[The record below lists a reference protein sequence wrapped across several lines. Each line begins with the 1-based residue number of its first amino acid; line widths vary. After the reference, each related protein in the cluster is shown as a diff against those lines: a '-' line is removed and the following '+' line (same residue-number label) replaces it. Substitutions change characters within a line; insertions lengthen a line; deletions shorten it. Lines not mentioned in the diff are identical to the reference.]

1 MSATPETSTEY
12 ARVTNKDVDLSSTQ
26 LGSGGFAAVFKG
38 SFRGKP
44 VAIKISSE
52 PSIAAEHLAA
62 FQTELMVLSRCGG
75 HPNVVRLLA
84 ADGSPPRPFLVME
97 LCRESLF
104 DALHGAG
111 AAKFAKVP
119 PRARALMGK
128 DVAAAIEHLHS
139 LKPASVVWRDCKS
152 ANILFSQR
160 GPLVICDF
168 GLVGCKTADS
178 GTPAY
183 LAPELWQG
191 KPYGRAVDVFAFG
204 VVLSELFTCRMPWAG
219 YRPTD
224 IREAVLKGERPPLEG
239 AVVEGTPAGVL
250 ELIAQC
256 WAQDAALRPAMADV
270 VARLQRLADE
280 CGGVAA
286 SSGAAA
292 TGGAGRGR
300 AGAPSAA
307 AGGAVDALGAA
318 MSVHVHGGGSRGGVV
333 GSVVSAPR

>member
-1 MSATPETSTEY
+1 MAETGAEY
-12 ARVTNKDVDLSSTQ
+12 ARVTNKDVELSSTQ

-44 VAIKISSE
+44 VAMKISSE
-52 PSIAAEHLAA
+52 PSIAAEHLTA

-119 PRARALMGK
+119 SRARALMGK

-204 VVLSELFTCRMPWAG
+204 VVLSELFTGRMPWAG

-224 IREAVLKGERPPLEG
+224 IREAVVKGERPPLEG

-250 ELIAQC
+250 DLIAQC
-256 WAQDAALRPAMADV
+256 WAQDATLRPAMADV
-270 VARLQRLADE
+270 AARLQRLADE
-280 CGGVAA
+280 CGGGAA
-286 SSGAAA
+286 GGSGAAA

-300 AGAPSAA
+300 TGAQSAA
-307 AGGAVDALGAA
+307 AGGAVDTLGAA
-318 MSVHVHGGGSRGGVV
+318 MSLHVHGGGGRGAGVV
-333 GSVVSAPR
+333 SGVPAPR